1 MSNPVLAV
9 IAGGGCRQI
18 EAATGMLQ
26 ALEAAGIRIDR
37 YNASA
42 PEHVSPLFTHRGFP
56 APGWKN

>member
-37 YNASA
+37 
-42 PEHVSPLFTHRGFP
+42 TC
-56 APGWKN
+56 